1 MRDNDIPHGDDRS
14 SNERGEGKPDH
25 ARLFELASEQ
35 GGYFTAAQ
43 ARTRGF
49 SKALLAHHAKSG
61 RFTRVR
67 QGLYRFRE
75 YPSSPR
81 EDVVAAW
88 LATGKDL
95 AAVSH
100 ENALDMLGLS
110 DVVPDVVHLTL
121 PRSKRY
127 RSASPGVAIHTTT
140 HHLGRSD
147 VVVRDGVRVTAPA
160 RSILDAAAAGTAPEQ
175 VMAAVTQALDRGMA
189 TESKLL
195 AAAKARGGRVERLVR
210 QALQERGLQ

>member
-1 MRDNDIPHGDDRS
+1 MHDDSGNGAGRP
-14 SNERGEGKPDH
+14 NR

-43 ARTRGF
+43 ARARGF
-49 SKALLAHHAKSG
+49 SKSLLAHHAKSS
-61 RFTRVR
+61 RFIRVR

-88 LATGKDL
+88 LATGKEV

-100 ENALDMLGLS
+100 ESALDILGLS
-110 DVVPDVVHLTL
+110 DAVPEVVHLTV
-121 PRSKRY
+121 PRARRY
-127 RSASPGVAIHTTT
+127 RSRFPGIAIHTTT
-140 HHLGRSD
+140 RRLGKSD
-147 VVVRDGVRVTAPA
+147 VVVREGIRVTAPA
-160 RSILDAAAAGTAPEQ
+160 RSIVDAAQAGTAPEQ
-175 VMAAVTQALDRGMA
+175 IITAVEQALDRGMA

-195 AAAKARGGRVERLVR
+195 ASAKARGGRVERLVR
-210 QALQERGLQ
+210 QVIEERRRH

>member
-1 MRDNDIPHGDDRS
+1 MTTISKQRRQPR
-14 SNERGEGKPDH
+14 R

-43 ARTRGF
+43 ARACGF

-61 RFTRVR
+61 RFLRVR
-67 QGLYRFRE
+67 QGLYRIRE

-81 EDVVAAW
+81 EDVIAAW
-88 LATGKDL
+88 LATGREMTV
-95 AAVSH
+95 VSH
-100 ENALDMLGLS
+100 ESALDILGLS
-110 DVVPDVVHLTL
+110 DVVPEVVHLTV
-121 PRSKRY
+121 PRARRY

-140 HHLGRSD
+140 RRLDKSD

-160 RSILDAAAAGTAPEQ
+160 RSIIDAAQAGTAPEQ
-175 VMAAVTQALDRGMA
+175 IMAAVGQALDRGMA

-195 AAAKARGGRVERLVR
+195 GVAKTRGGRVERLVR
-210 QALQERGLQ
+210 QVLDERHRK

>member
-1 MRDNDIPHGDDRS
+1 MHDEN
-14 SNERGEGKPDH
+14 GKGVGRPSH
-25 ARLFELASEQ
+25 TRLFGLASEQ

-43 ARTRGF
+43 ARTCGF

-61 RFTRVR
+61 RFIRVR

-88 LATGKDL
+88 LATGKEV

-100 ENALDMLGLS
+100 DSALDILGLS
-110 DVVPDVVHLTL
+110 DVVPEVVHLTV
-121 PRSKRY
+121 PRARRY
-127 RSASPGVAIHTTT
+127 RSRFPGIAIHTTT
-140 HHLGRSD
+140 RRLAKSD

-160 RSILDAAAAGTAPEQ
+160 RAIIDAAQAGTAPEQ
-175 VMAAVTQALDRGMA
+175 IMAAVVQALDRGMA

-195 AAAKARGGRVERLVR
+195 GVAKTRGGRVERLVR
-210 QALQERGLQ
+210 QVLEERHRK